1 MLLDPWVGNICLCIL
16 EFPAMSLRV
25 FDFMSFL
32 DLLFVTALF
41 SPDDLFVLIEG
52 FWRLAVFDEA

>member
-1 MLLDPWVGNICLCIL
+1 
-16 EFPAMSLRV
+16 MSLRV

-52 FWRLAVFDEA
+52 FGVWRFLTRLI